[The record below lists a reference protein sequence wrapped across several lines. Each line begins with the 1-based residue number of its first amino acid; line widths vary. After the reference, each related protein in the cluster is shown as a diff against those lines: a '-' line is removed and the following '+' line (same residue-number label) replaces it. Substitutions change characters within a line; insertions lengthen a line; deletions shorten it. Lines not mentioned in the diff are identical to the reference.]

1 MPVVIFAVHPA
12 APQGTA
18 TSGQTESAIAVIP
31 ARYRSSRF
39 PGKPL
44 ADIAGRPMVEHVY
57 RHAQAACSLA
67 AVFVA
72 TDDVRIRDAVR
83 AFGGEV
89 RMTAAGHGS
98 GTERL
103 AEAVRDLHCGIVV
116 NVQGDEP
123 LVEPAAIDLAVEA
136 LRTAPDAPMS
146 TARCALDGDA
156 ELADPNVVKVVV
168 DSDGHALYFSRAAIP
183 HRRQEDS
190 AVPGGVYKHVGLYAY
205 RRNFLLHIAALE
217 PTPLEQAEQL
227 EQLRVLEHGY
237 RLRTVLVPGAPV
249 GVDTPEDLER
259 VRCRLANGA

>member
-1 MPVVIFAVHPA
+1 MVNFAVHPVT
-12 APQGTA
+12 PQGTS
-18 TSGQTESAIAVIP
+18 TPGQTATAIAVIP
-31 ARYRSSRF
+31 ARYRSSRL

-57 RHAQAACSLA
+57 RRAQAASSLA
-67 AVFVA
+67 AVLVA
-72 TDDVRIRDAVR
+72 TDDVRVRDAVR

-103 AEAVRDLHCGIVV
+103 AEAVRDLPCDIVV

-123 LVEPAAIDLAVEA
+123 LVEPAAIDLAVQA
-136 LRTAPDAPMS
+136 LREAPDAPMS
-146 TARCALDGDA
+146 TACCELNGDA

-168 DSDGHALYFSRAAIP
+168 DSEGFALYFSRAAIP
-183 HRRQEDS
+183 HRRRGGG

-237 RLRTVLVPGAPV
+237 RLRAVPVPGAPV

-259 VRCRLANGA
+259 VRCLLANGA

>member
-1 MPVVIFAVHPA
+1 MVNFAVHPVT
-12 APQGTA
+12 PQGTSTPGQAA
-18 TSGQTESAIAVIP
+18 TAIAVIP
-31 ARYRSSRF
+31 ARYRSSRL

-57 RHAQAACSLA
+57 RRAQAASSLA
-67 AVFVA
+67 AVLVA
-72 TDDVRIRDAVR
+72 TDDVRIRDAVL
-83 AFGGEV
+83 AFGGDV

-103 AEAVRDLHCGIVV
+103 AEAVRDLRCDIVV

-136 LRTAPDAPMS
+136 LREAPDAPMS
-146 TARCALDGDA
+146 TACCELNGDA

-168 DSDGHALYFSRAAIP
+168 DGDGYALYFSRAAIP
-183 HRRQEDS
+183 HRRVGG
-190 AVPGGVYKHVGLYAY
+190 AVPRGVYKHVGLYAY

-237 RLRTVLVPGAPV
+237 RVRTVPVPGAPV

-259 VRCRLANGA
+259 VRCLLANGA